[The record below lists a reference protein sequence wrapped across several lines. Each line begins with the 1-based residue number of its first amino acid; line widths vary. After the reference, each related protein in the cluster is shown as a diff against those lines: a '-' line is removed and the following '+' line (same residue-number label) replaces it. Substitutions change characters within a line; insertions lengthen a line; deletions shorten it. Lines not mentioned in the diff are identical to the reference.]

1 MINETEYEKGQILV
15 KFEEFQGYKITLN
28 FAKHFGENLSYEF
41 LEQSG
46 RYESTVYV
54 FKTEE
59 GQEQK
64 AIDDFFTYP
73 FVDWAVLRN
82 LKNEDIVN
90 SLDIAIVK
98 LRNFQY
104 DVIDGMTSGEYD
116 NGLEQVIQYLKLQKE
131 DK

>member
-15 KFEEFQGYKITLN
+15 KVEGFQGYKITLN
-28 FAKHFGENLSYEF
+28 FAKHFGENLSYGFIEAPK
-41 LEQSG
+41 LYQS
-46 RYESTVYV
+46 SVFA

-64 AIDDFFTYP
+64 AIDDFLVYP
-73 FVDWAVLRN
+73 FVEWAVLRN
-82 LKNEDIVN
+82 LQNEDRVN

-98 LRNFQY
+98 LRNFQ
-104 DVIDGMTSGEYD
+104 DNTMGGMTSGEYD